1 MTSPT
6 DRDKK
11 MSDLQSEIEI
21 DMELVCATAI
31 EDKL

>member
-1 MTSPT
+1 MASPT
-6 DRDKK
+6 DRELL
-11 MSDLQSEIEI
+11 MANLQDEIEF